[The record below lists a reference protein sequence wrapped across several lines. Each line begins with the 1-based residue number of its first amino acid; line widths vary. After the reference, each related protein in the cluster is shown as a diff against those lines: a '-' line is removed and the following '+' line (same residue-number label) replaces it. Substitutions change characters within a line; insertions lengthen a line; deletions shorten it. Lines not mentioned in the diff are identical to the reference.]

1 MEVFYRL
8 ISGNEFWQMVI
19 AASPLAKFVLVLLL
33 MLSIGSWVI
42 ICWKVMVFRTVEK
55 NSDKFLSIFRN
66 YRNLRAVK
74 ANIEGVGPSPV
85 VNMFHVGYDELLRI
99 TKALRIDGSKEQE
112 PESKRFKL
120 DGAVTNILDR
130 VLQSQSLIEQVR
142 MEKYLSFLATT
153 GNTAPFVGL
162 FGTVWGIMD
171 SFRSIGIKG
180 SASLAVVAPGI
191 AEALIATA
199 AGIAVAVPAV
209 VAFNALN
216 NRIAQFKTQM
226 DVFRSEFLSVVDKAI
241 LMG

>member
-1 MEVFYRL
+1 MEVFHRL

-19 AASPLAKFVLVLLL
+19 SASPLAKIVLVLLL
-33 MLSIGSWVI
+33 MLSIVSWII
-42 ICWKVMVFRTVEK
+42 ICWKVMAFRSIEK
-55 NSDKFLSIFRN
+55 NSEKFLAMFRSLK
-66 YRNLRAVK
+66 NLRAVK
-74 ANIEGVGPSPV
+74 ASIDGVGPSPI
-85 VNMFHVGYDELLRI
+85 VNMFHVGYDELLKI
-99 TKALRIDGSKEQE
+99 TKAIRIDSGKEQE
-112 PESKRFKL
+112 LEAKRIRL
-120 DGAVTNILDR
+120 DGTITNILDR

-226 DVFRSEFLSVVDKAI
+226 DVFRSEFLSVVDKAV